1 MAAQSDATASKEPV
15 DLGVLRAQSGG
26 DVSLERE
33 VLALYL
39 RHAPEDMAAL
49 KAAGD
54 RDSRRRIAHRMVGSA
69 RSIGA
74 AAVAR
79 QAAGIERGNVSTLA
93 ALETAVAE
101 ACAWI
106 AGHLAE

>member
-1 MAAQSDATASKEPV
+1 MAAQTGATASKGPV
-15 DLGVLRAQSGG
+15 DLGVLSAQSGG
-26 DVSLERE
+26 DAGLERE

-39 RHAPEDMAAL
+39 HHAPEDMAAL
-49 KAAGD
+49 KAASD

-74 AAVAR
+74 AAVAQ
-79 QAAGIERGNVSTLA
+79 QAAGIERGNISTLA
-93 ALETAVAE
+93 ALDKAVAE